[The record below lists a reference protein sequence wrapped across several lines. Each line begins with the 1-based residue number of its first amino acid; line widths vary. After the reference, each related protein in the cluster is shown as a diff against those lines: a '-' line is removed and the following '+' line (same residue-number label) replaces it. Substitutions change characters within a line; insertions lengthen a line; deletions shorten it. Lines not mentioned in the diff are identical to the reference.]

1 MVVQLQKLRKIST
14 QPCQVELRS
23 SLSFAKL
30 ETFEDVLD
38 TLSFASP
45 RYFLWHSSC
54 GSFYFCLIEW

>member
-45 RYFLWHSSC
+45 HSSC